1 MYFHSS
7 IIISPWKGLDPSSE
21 QNWFPFTLGYYVPSL
36 AELFTVVLGIFKF
49 NNALRYFVSINPRML
64 CVKFAWNL
72 QSGSGEEGE
81 NVNSYRQSDRRI
93 DDRRS
98 VKCSW
103 AFSSDKLKQTA
114 VERKKINGDE
124 WLKEKLFHFHV
135 LFHTPY
141 VCTYIQWSASFL
153 KKHRQCLSAVVI
165 L

>member
-72 QSGSGEEGE
+72 QSGSGEEGD

-98 VKCSW
+98 VKCTW

-114 VERKKINGDE
+114 VERKKNKWRWVVEGKI
-124 WLKEKLFHFHV
+124 V
-135 LFHTPY
+135 CLFHTQY
-141 VCTYIQWSASFL
+141 VCTYIQWNASFL